1 MRDADADRAHKGN
14 VEIDELKLRLGRI
27 LAEEEGDGS
36 VDWPAGQGLSD
47 TLLGELQMPIPLI
60 VDEYLRG
67 ADRRRQDN
75 VFAHAQRTQLL
86 AFLRAGP
93 IVNSLDPPIGRA

>member
-1 MRDADADRAHKGN
+1 MKDGPPRPTHIAA

-36 VDWPAGQGLSD
+36 VDWPAVQGLSD
-47 TLLGELQMPIPLI
+47 ALLGELQMPIPLI
-60 VDEYLRG
+60 VDDYLRG

-93 IVNSLDPPIGRA
+93 AVSSWDRPTGRA